1 MEKHS
6 SKILDDA
13 VDAFASLPGIGRKTA
28 LRLALHCIYQDP
40 SVLNNFARSVS
51 KLGTELKFCRKCH
64 HVSDADICHIC
75 TDQKRDH
82 NTICIVESIRD
93 VMAIEDTGHFRG
105 LYHVLGGIISPID
118 GIGPD
123 DLNIETLIDRCKK
136 DKIDE
141 VIMGISPT
149 IDGETT
155 IYYLTRCL
163 NDAGVHKISILARGV
178 AFGGELEY
186 ADEMTLGRSIRARIP
201 YQLNE

>member
-1 MEKHS
+1 MEKIS

-13 VDAFASLPGIGRKTA
+13 VDAFSSLPGIGRKTA
-28 LRLALHCIYQDP
+28 LRLALHCIYQSP
-40 SVLNNFARSVS
+40 SVLKNFAQSINR
-51 KLGTELKFCRKCH
+51 LGSDIKFCKKCH
-64 HVSDADICHIC
+64 HVSDSEVCHIC
-75 TDQKRDH
+75 SDDKRDRS
-82 NTICIVESIRD
+82 TICLVESIRD
-93 VMAIEDTGHFRG
+93 VLAIEDTGHYRG

-118 GIGPD
+118 GVGPD
-123 DLNIETLIDRCKK
+123 DLNIESLLDRCVEDQTK
-136 DKIDE
+136 E

-163 NDAGVHKISILARGV
+163 NEAGISKVSVLARGV

-201 YQLNE
+201 YQLTD

>member
-13 VDAFASLPGIGRKTA
+13 VDAFAALPGIGRKTA
-28 LRLALHCIYQDP
+28 LRLALHCIYQNP
-40 SVLNNFARSVS
+40 SILNNFANSISR
-51 KLGTELKFCRKCH
+51 LGTDLKFCKKCH

-75 TDQKRDH
+75 SDDKRDRK
-82 NTICIVESIRD
+82 TICLVESIRD
-93 VMAIEDTGHFRG
+93 VMAIEDTGHYKG

-118 GIGPD
+118 GVGPD
-123 DLNIETLIDRCKK
+123 DLNIDSLVNKCLEDG
-136 DKIDE
+136 IDE

-155 IYYLTRCL
+155 IYYLSRCL
-163 NDAGVHKISILARGV
+163 REVGISRVSILARGV

-201 YQLNE
+201 YQMAE